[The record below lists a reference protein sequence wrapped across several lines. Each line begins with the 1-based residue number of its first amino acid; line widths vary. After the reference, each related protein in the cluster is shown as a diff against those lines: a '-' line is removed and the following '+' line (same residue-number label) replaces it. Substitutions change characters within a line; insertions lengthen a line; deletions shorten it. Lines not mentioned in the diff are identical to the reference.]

1 MLPLD
6 ACGPIAR
13 PAGCSMNGRAE
24 QEYEMMVGGLTWA
37 LGHYDGDTVLRHE
50 SGTVALVTVAENT
63 VGHHEQ
69 EYEVVVLRGNYGVR

>member
-24 QEYEMMVGGLTWA
+24 QEYEMMVGGLGEKVEGYCSPDYGS
-37 LGHYDGDTVLRHE
+37 LG
-50 SGTVALVTVAENT
+50 
-63 VGHHEQ
+63 
-69 EYEVVVLRGNYGVR
+69 